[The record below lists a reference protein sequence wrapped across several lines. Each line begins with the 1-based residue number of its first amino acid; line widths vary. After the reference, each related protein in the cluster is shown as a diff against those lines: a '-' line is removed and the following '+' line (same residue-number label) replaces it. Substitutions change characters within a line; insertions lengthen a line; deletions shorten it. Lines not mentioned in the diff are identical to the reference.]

1 MAPAVCT
8 EFNVNSKSIDCIMG
22 NGVVVLV
29 EVVNLNSSKRVLSES
44 IISPEL
50 LSIAAA
56 KSLQKMEQKLKQT
69 IWLCNSC
76 GGIDG
81 MYKKIYAKNGKPD
94 GSTLSYSV

>member
-69 IWLCNSC
+69 I
-76 GGIDG
+76 
-81 MYKKIYAKNGKPD
+81 
-94 GSTLSYSV
+94 